1 MSFTDH
7 IAERYKSKVVAI
19 FNTFVTH
26 CVVLE
31 NPFPPCGGSLEIL
44 RGSRDLKAKILRELL
59 FFNVKFPGGVG
70 GGRFTL
76 TKSLFGRAFS
86 GTTQFFY
93 SMNTLENVAIYR
105 LKSKEW
111 TEELPPLPLSGVLDP
126 LLIDPLGRT
135 RLKKLKTRPWT
146 PGENKT
152 QVGRIKANV
161 FYRPSCPFAFLF
173 VVIYTWGY
181 SL

>member
-1 MSFTDH
+1 MSCWSFDSHSNVPLLLAKEYIVIVLDFSGLNSLWYLKMSFTDH

-70 GGRFTL
+70 RGGGD
-76 TKSLFGRAFS
+76 SH
-86 GTTQFFY
+86 
-93 SMNTLENVAIYR
+93 
-105 LKSKEW
+105 
-111 TEELPPLPLSGVLDP
+111 
-126 LLIDPLGRT
+126 
-135 RLKKLKTRPWT
+135 
-146 PGENKT
+146 
-152 QVGRIKANV
+152 
-161 FYRPSCPFAFLF
+161 
-173 VVIYTWGY
+173 
-181 SL
+181 

>member
-1 MSFTDH
+1 MRRSG
-7 IAERYKSKVVAI
+7 Y
-19 FNTFVTH
+19 
-26 CVVLE
+26 
-31 NPFPPCGGSLEIL
+31 
-44 RGSRDLKAKILRELL
+44 LKAKILRELL
-59 FFNVKFPGGVG
+59 FFSVKIPGGEG
-70 GGRFTL
+70 RRFTV
-76 TKSLFGRAFS
+76 KSLFGRAFS
-86 GTTQFFY
+86 GTSHLNFLIFFF
-93 SMNTLENVAIYR
+93 MNTLENIAFYR

-111 TEELPPLPLSGVLDP
+111 TEELPPLLPSGVLDP

-161 FYRPSCPFAFLF
+161 FYRPSCPFAVLF
-173 VVIYTWGY
+173 VVICTCGY

>member
-7 IAERYKSKVVAI
+7 TLQMQSSGNI
-19 FNTFVTH
+19 TFVTH
-26 CVVLE
+26 CIVLE

-44 RGSRDLKAKILRELL
+44 RGSGDLKAKILRELL
-59 FFNVKFPGGVG
+59 FFNVKFPGGVR
-70 GGRFTL
+70 GRFKLKT
-76 TKSLFGRAFS
+76 LFGRAFF

-93 SMNTLENVAIYR
+93 LMNTLEIIAFYR

-111 TEELPPLPLSGVLDP
+111 TEELPPLPPSGVLDP

-161 FYRPSCPFAFLF
+161 FYRPSCPFAVVF

-181 SL
+181 SI

>member
-1 MSFTDH
+1 
-7 IAERYKSKVVAI
+7 
-19 FNTFVTH
+19 
-26 CVVLE
+26 
-31 NPFPPCGGSLEIL
+31 
-44 RGSRDLKAKILRELL
+44 
-59 FFNVKFPGGVG
+59 
-70 GGRFTL
+70 
-76 TKSLFGRAFS
+76 
-86 GTTQFFY
+86 
-93 SMNTLENVAIYR
+93 MNTLENVAIYR

-135 RLKKLKTRPWT
+135 RLKKLKTIPWT

-173 VVIYTWGY
+173 VVIYTWGTPY
-181 SL
+181 NGLYMYGEVPPKRGIFFRLQVYKRVGKSVISVCKKAQKG